1 MQIFVTGASGFVG
14 GAATRAL
21 IAKGHKVVAMSRS
34 ERSDK
39 AIEAMGAK
47 PVRCD
52 LDALEAAH
60 LKGCKAAVHCAAFV
74 EPWGPRDAWYKANV
88 LGTQRVLDA
97 ACAAGIR
104 RFIHIGTEAAIV
116 HGQDVRDADETYP
129 LSPDSPYPYCATKA
143 QAEMRVLA
151 ANEPGTFETIVLRPR
166 FIWGP
171 GDTTL
176 LPAVEAMAKSGQWM
190 WIGGGTA
197 MTSTTHVDNLVHAIE
212 LALTNG
218 RGGEAYFI
226 LDDGTISMKEMISGM
241 AASRGLTLPDKSIP
255 AWAADLGGML
265 CETIWSLFPLKG
277 APPLTAHAAMVMSR
291 DCTLDDRKARAELG
305 YKPVVTVAAGLKA
318 LKAANSKR

>member
-21 IAKGHKVVAMSRS
+21 IAKGHKVAAMSRS

-52 LDALEAAH
+52 LETLDAGH
-60 LKGCKAAVHCAAFV
+60 LKGCKAVVHCAAYV
-74 EPWGPRDAWYKANV
+74 EAWGPRDAWYKANV

-97 ACAAGIR
+97 ARAAGVK

-116 HGQDVRDADETYP
+116 HGQDIHNADEAYP

-143 QAEMRVLA
+143 QAELRVRA
-151 ANEPGTFETIVLRPR
+151 ANEAGGFETLVLRPR

-176 LPAVEAMAKSGQWM
+176 LPTVEAMAKSGQWM
-190 WIGGGTA
+190 WIGGGAA
-197 MTSTTHVDNLVHAIE
+197 MTSTTHIDNLVHGIE
-212 LALTNG
+212 LALTKG

-226 LDDGTISMKEMISGM
+226 LDDGTISMKDMITSM
-241 AASRGLTLPDKSIP
+241 AASRSLTLPDKSIP
-255 AWAADLGGML
+255 AWVADLGGML

-291 DCTLDDRKARAELG
+291 DCTLDGSKARAELG
-305 YKPVVTVAAGLKA
+305 YKPLVTVTAGLKA
-318 LKAANSKR
+318 LSKANTKR